1 MREIKFRAWDKN
13 TNSMT
18 DVTTLDFGTSGAEC
32 MVDSS
37 GINLDIKGECEL
49 MQYTGLKDKNGVE
62 IYEGDYVNVTGEGE
76 HLFSS
81 EVKWFGDRGYPAFDI
96 EAPRTFYFDSNVLS
110 CISNVSEYEIEVIGN
125 KFDNPELL
133 EGDM

>member
-18 DVTTLDFGTSGAEC
+18 DVTTLDFGISGAEC

-49 MQYTGLKDKNGVE
+49 MQYIGLKDKNGVE
-62 IYEGDYVNVTGEGE
+62 VYEGDIVNCTSGCPHEVIFLAEYAGTYIGGMPAWCLSGLNSGYSWTGEE
-76 HLFSS
+76 
-81 EVKWFGDRGYPAFDI
+81 
-96 EAPRTFYFDSNVLS
+96 
-110 CISNVSEYEIEVIGN
+110 EIIGN

-133 EGDM
+133 EG